1 MTIYELSLE
10 YAQTSAALWRR
21 IVELEQAAKTE
32 EDEMV
37 KHQLEGRARSL
48 RSMYRDAR
56 EVARNLEHYYDRQP
70 PKKTV
75 GVKRGKGG
83 RSNAHSFV

>member
-48 RSMYRDAR
+48 
-56 EVARNLEHYYDRQP
+56 QP